1 METLDVIVRLG
12 GAAVAALWA
21 LGLVWL
27 AWMWASGDR
36 RKPPRRG
43 PRRWQAGDLHP
54 AERKYW
60 RRG

>member
-21 LGLVWL
+21 IGLAWL

-43 PRRWQAGDLHP
+43 PRRWQVGDLP
-54 AERKYW
+54 SAERKHW
-60 RRG
+60 RRQ